1 MTDFPIETRTARPF
15 AFLSRS
21 AALPDMPATMGA
33 LYQAVAAAFA
43 AARAPMEGPAWCR
56 YTAFDGT
63 TVGFDAGFAARS
75 QDCDAL
81 RAAGLSIGETPS
93 GRVMT
98 GWHVGPYD
106 TVSAT
111 YDAMQAAMK
120 AAGVTGTETMWEAY
134 HSPPGTP
141 PEETRT
147 QVVWPLA

>member
-1 MTDFPIETRTARPF
+1 MTDFPIETLTSRPF

-21 AALPDMPATMGA
+21 APLPDMPATMGA
-33 LYQAVAAAFA
+33 VYQAVAAAFA
-43 AARAPMEGPAWCR
+43 HVGAPMEGPAWCR
-56 YTAFDGT
+56 YTAFDGA
-63 TVGFDAGFAARS
+63 TVGFDAGFAARA

-93 GRVMT
+93 GRVMS
-98 GWHVGPYD
+98 GWHIGHYD
-106 TVSAT
+106 TVPAT

-120 AAGVTGTETMWEAY
+120 AAGVTGAEMMWEAY

-147 QVVWPLA
+147 QVIWPLT